1 MSFAASIRMSES
13 DSLVYSMTPIVSAI
27 RSARASSLRLFSDRF
42 GPSMMLT
49 ARSIPNTLFF
59 LSSGG
64 IASPY
69 SSLPCPERRLRG
81 TGPREPDD
89 RDRVIMPA
97 KIQTGGHKPQF
108 QSAAQRVQRASFQT
122 VQEHVTGNEAFALC

>member
-1 MSFAASIRMSES
+1 MSLAASIRMSES
-13 DSLVYSMTPIVSAI
+13 DSPVYGMTPIVSAI
-27 RSARASSLRLFSDRF
+27 SRARASSLRLFSDRS

-69 SSLPCPERRLRG
+69 LSLIVSEDAASHSLHMG
-81 TGPREPDD
+81 A
-89 RDRVIMPA
+89 PA
-97 KIQTGGHKPQF
+97 ISDGGD
-108 QSAAQRVQRASFQT
+108 
-122 VQEHVTGNEAFALC
+122 AFRQL